1 MANQDP
7 LANMQAQLA
16 QLQAELA
23 NLQNANITL
32 QTQLNTIQNS
42 GAVQQQAEVQQNPP
56 QVATFALTPAMSNLS
71 GLLDYSRKIAG
82 HI

>member
-7 LANMQAQLA
+7 LTNIQAQLA
-16 QLQAELA
+16 QLQVELT
-23 NLQNANITL
+23 NLQNVNTKL
-32 QTQLNTIQNS
+32 PTQLKTIQNA
-42 GAVQQQAEVQQNPP
+42 GAAQQQAQVQQNPP
-56 QVATFALTPAMSNLS
+56 QAAIFALTPAMSNLS